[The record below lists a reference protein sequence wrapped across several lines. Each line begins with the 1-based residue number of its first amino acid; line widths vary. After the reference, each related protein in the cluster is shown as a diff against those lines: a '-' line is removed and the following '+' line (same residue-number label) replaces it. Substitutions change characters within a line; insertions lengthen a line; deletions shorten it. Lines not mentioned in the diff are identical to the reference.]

1 VPEAIHSKSSVEAE
15 RETGG
20 GSLSAFSEGL
30 ITVSDPAAAAAEAY
44 RTLRTSLSYAVHP
57 PPKMIL
63 VTSPGSAEGKS
74 TVCANLGVVLAQAG
88 RRTLIL
94 DCDFRRAT
102 LHKIFGLVNTR
113 GLVDCIVAKHSIQEL
128 YQEPVSGLDLTVLPA
143 GDLPPNP
150 SEVLDSWHLSQLLVE
165 VREEFD
171 YVLLDSPPLGLVTDP
186 AILATQADGVLLI
199 LDAQKTSMEAVRQAT
214 RRLRDVGA
222 TIIGTVTNNTQT
234 SSAYS
239 C

>member
-1 VPEAIHSKSSVEAE
+1 MPEAIHSKSSVEAK
-15 RETGG
+15 RESGR

-44 RTLRTSLSYAVHP
+44 RTLRTSLCYGVHP
-57 PPKMIL
+57 PPKTIL

-102 LHKIFGLVNTR
+102 LHKIFGLVNTL
-113 GLVDCIVAKHSIQEL
+113 GLVDCIVATHRIQEL
-128 YQEPVSGLDLTVLPA
+128 YQEPVSGLNLKVLPA
-143 GDLPPNP
+143 GALPPNP

-165 VREEFD
+165 VQEEFD

-199 LDAQKTSMEAVRQAT
+199 LDAQKTSKKAVRQAT

-222 TIIGTVTNNTQT
+222 NIIGTVTNNTQA

>member
-1 VPEAIHSKSSVEAE
+1 
-15 RETGG
+15 
-20 GSLSAFSEGL
+20 
-30 ITVSDPAAAAAEAY
+30 
-44 RTLRTSLSYAVHP
+44 
-57 PPKMIL
+57 
-63 VTSPGSAEGKS
+63 
-74 TVCANLGVVLAQAG
+74 
-88 RRTLIL
+88 
-94 DCDFRRAT
+94 
-102 LHKIFGLVNTR
+102 
-113 GLVDCIVAKHSIQEL
+113 
-128 YQEPVSGLDLTVLPA
+128 VSGLDLTVLPA